1 MSAPIFFIH
10 PPKSGGSTVV
20 SFFELNLGKS
30 GFVQFEWDRP
40 GWENCRSRLLQTG
53 AGGGHLPY
61 GIHRDLKIAL
71 RYCAILRDP
80 LARQISH
87 YRYALNGKNGAVE
100 LGASVSS
107 LEALVRRG
115 NLTLDE
121 WVGES
126 MNGGNN
132 LYVQMLSGRPIVDQQ
147 SLELARIH
155 LRRHITTFGFC
166 ENISEFLLRL
176 CGTTGLR
183 LPFYFETNKTCG
195 TAEQKLHLSET
206 AKQDFIEQNSLDYQ
220 LFHEAKEDVD
230 RYAKDTGSIFT
241 KALELVQTIQAEIN
255 RLDNPY
261 LYNTILTGFDD
272 AFLAKVCAL
281 IRQYDLEPLRAY
293 LQFAHEHRPVM
304 ADFYEGHVDT
314 VQNGAVSGWAVNLS
328 QPEASVP
335 LEVRAGARV
344 VACGWSGESRPDVAR
359 AGFPSAQVGFS
370 IPLPAD
376 LTDTFQVAIAGSPES
391 LSNAGPWRQG
401 WHCA

>member
-1 MSAPIFFIH
+1 MAFTGIL
-10 PPKSGGSTVV
+10 KS
-20 SFFELNLGKS
+20 L
-30 GFVQFEWDRP
+30 
-40 GWENCRSRLLQTG
+40 
-53 AGGGHLPY
+53 
-61 GIHRDLKIAL
+61 
-71 RYCAILRDP
+71 CAIAPFLRDP

-87 YRYALNGKNGAVE
+87 YRYALNGKNGAVDF
-100 LGASVSS
+100 GASVSPM
-107 LEALVRRG
+107 EALVRRG

-132 LYVQMLSGRPIVDQQ
+132 LYVQMLSGRPVADEH

-155 LRRHITTFGFC
+155 LRRHITTYGFC

-176 CGTTGLR
+176 CGTMGLR
-183 LPFYFETNKTCG
+183 LPFYFETNKTYA
-195 TAEQKLHLSET
+195 TDEQKLHLSEA
-206 AKQDFIEQNSLDYQ
+206 AKQKFIEQNSLDYQ
-220 LFHEAKEDVD
+220 LFHDAKADID
-230 RYAKDTGSIFT
+230 KYAKDTGSIFA

-261 LYNTILTGFDD
+261 LYSTILADFDD
-272 AFLAKVCAL
+272 AFLAKVGAL
-281 IRQYDLEPLRAY
+281 VRRYDLEPLRAY

-304 ADFYEGHVDT
+304 ADFYEGYVDT
-314 VQNGAVSGWAVNLS
+314 IQNGAVSGWAVNLS
-328 QPEASVP
+328 HPQASVP
-335 LEVRAGARV
+335 LEVRAGGRV
-344 VACGWSGESRPDVAR
+344 VARGCSGESRPDVAT

-391 LSNAGPWRQG
+391 LNNAGPWCQG